1 MNRHNFF
8 NLKTSLFLLQLLCFT
23 TIYAAPK
30 KSESVISKT
39 LLRYSE
45 AAGVRAQFIKT
56 DAKKT
61 LGTKKS
67 VLGEMR
73 YSDNKINIV
82 LNGDKKT
89 EIIYNG
95 NNLWLIEYPD
105 LDFDPKGKRKV
116 TEIQD
121 HKPVLAQQIVG
132 LFQKPEQFLKQRLR
146 LFLKKTEGKDENHWI
161 WSRKIKRFRI
171 LLSNLILHKLSHQ
184 LDPLYIDDVQT
195 ETKIEFKETEFLKT
209 PPLKDI
215 FNYSNAKKM
224 TRSCNETR
232 KL

>member
-1 MNRHNFF
+1 MNRRKFF
-8 NLKTSLFLLQLLCFT
+8 NLKVSLFLLPFLWFGT
-23 TIYAAPK
+23 VYATQK
-30 KSESVISKT
+30 KSETVISKT
-39 LLRYSE
+39 LSRYSD

-61 LGTKKS
+61 LGTTKS
-67 VLGEMR
+67 VPGEMR

-89 EIIYNG
+89 EIIFNG

-116 TEIQD
+116 TEIKD

-132 LFQKPEQFLKQRLR
+132 LFQKPEQFLKT
-146 LFLKKTEGKDENHWI
+146 FKIISEKNEGKM
-161 WSRKIKRFRI
+161 KIVGLQSKDKAIQNFEVEFNTVKFLINSIRFT
-171 LLSNLILHKLSHQ
+171 
-184 LDPLYIDDVQT
+184 DDVQT

-209 PPLKDI
+209 PPQDI
-215 FNYSNAKKM
+215 FNYKRKKDD
-224 TRSCNETR
+224 EV
-232 KL
+232 L

>member
-116 TEIQD
+116 TEIKD

-132 LFQKPEQFLKQRLR
+132 LFQKPEH
-146 LFLKKTEGKDENHWI
+146 FLKKFKIISEKNEGKM
-161 WSRKIKRFRI
+161 KIIGLESKDKAIQNFEVEFNTAKLLINSIRF
-171 LLSNLILHKLSHQ
+171 
-184 LDPLYIDDVQT
+184 IDDVQT

-209 PPLKDI
+209 PPQDI
-215 FNYSNAKKM
+215 FNYKRKKDD
-224 TRSCNETR
+224 EV
-232 KL
+232 L

>member
-1 MNRHNFF
+1 MNRFNF
-8 NLKTSLFLLQLLCFT
+8 LKLKALIFLLPILCFT
-23 TIYAAPK
+23 TIHAAPK
-30 KSESVISKT
+30 KSETVISKT
-39 LLRYSE
+39 LSRYSD

-67 VLGEMR
+67 VPGEMR

-89 EIIYNG
+89 EIIFNG

-116 TEIQD
+116 TEIKD

-132 LFQKPEQFLKQRLR
+132 LFQKPEQFLKT
-146 LFLKKTEGKDENHWI
+146 FKIISEKNEGKM
-161 WSRKIKRFRI
+161 KIVGLQSKDKAIQNFEVEFNTVKLLINSIRFT
-171 LLSNLILHKLSHQ
+171 
-184 LDPLYIDDVQT
+184 DDVQT

-209 PPLKDI
+209 PPQDI
-215 FNYSNAKKM
+215 FNYKRKKDD
-224 TRSCNETR
+224 EV
-232 KL
+232 L